1 LYSPS
6 DLAKGKIK
14 IVGDPAWI
22 QQGSVAAGVNV
33 SGFDTNGFLP
43 DGTINFDSSQVM
55 FAIEWQKPQD
65 YNLKTGLADP
75 YGKNNKERK
84 PINSYVYQ
92 ALKCVSEFRQG
103 RFEQTIDGSLYYYP
117 TENLKNTATTPS
129 NAVADQT
136 NGRPTD
142 PASDPNTNTG
152 AGTTQAPAGIDNTRP
167 INDSPGTPPNSN
179 STLDNAKQSA
189 PTSDGQDI
197 GVNYLP
203 APNFLDA
210 NSEPQGEAPPVD
222 PNFLDANSEPQGEPP
237 LAIDPTSVT
246 IPSNQQIERDF

>member
-1 LYSPS
+1 
-6 DLAKGKIK
+6 
-14 IVGDPAWI
+14 
-22 QQGSVAAGVNV
+22 
-33 SGFDTNGFLP
+33 
-43 DGTINFDSSQVM
+43 
-55 FAIEWQKPQD
+55 
-65 YNLKTGLADP
+65 
-75 YGKNNKERK
+75 
-84 PINSYVYQ
+84 
-92 ALKCVSEFRQG
+92 
-103 RFEQTIDGSLYYYP
+103 
-117 TENLKNTATTPS
+117 
-129 NAVADQT
+129 VADQT